1 MNENPR
7 ELQRQINAERQRAY
21 KKRMR
26 EAGLVQVQLWV
37 PVEAKATLLKHHR
50 KWIEEAKAR
59 KDSTAAAERK
69 ESPVIIAE

>member
-21 KKRMR
+21 KRRMR

-50 KWIEEAKAR
+50 KWIEEAKTR
-59 KDSTAAAERK
+59 KASAAAAERK
-69 ESPVIIAE
+69 KSPAIIAE